1 MQAANKDMNSMVF
14 GSFRADGK
22 IKYQNQIKAVSDY
35 IGGMQQKFLKK
46 ESVQSDIFNAYGVF
60 NGANE
65 GTG

>member
-1 MQAANKDMNSMVF
+1 MVF